1 MDDGVRGS
9 FSRWGSNLDRR
20 RRRHGSGPENGVI
33 FPSPPPRNSGV
44 RLGRRGRGTGV
55 DVVGHGTTEDGA
67 SADNGGAV
75 GSGRDAELLDI
86 VFVGFATAEP
96 SVKGSCHRFVVN
108 AKL

>member
-1 MDDGVRGS
+1 MGNGVRGS

-20 RRRHGSGPENGVI
+20 RGRHGSGPENGVI

-44 RLGRRGRGTGV
+44 RLGRPGRGTGV
-55 DVVGHGTTEDGA
+55 DVVGHRTTEDSA
-67 SADNGGAV
+67 SADNSGAV

-86 VFVGFATAEP
+86 VFVGFATSES
-96 SVKGSCHRFVVN
+96 SVKSGCHRFLIN